1 MSLKIAIQGIESSFH
16 DMAVKK
22 MFPNDEI
29 DLVMCNSFEKVTTSI
44 NNLNADFGVLAIE
57 NTIAGSILPNYNL
70 IDTSNLIIID
80 EVFLNIQMYIM
91 ALKSET
97 IYDIIEIH
105 SHPVALLQCKNYLQ
119 KFPPHFKIIEGTD
132 TASVAKKIKEQNL
145 KGVAAIAG
153 KQVAEKFGLKILESK
168 IQNNSQNQTRFVLVG
183 KNNKRYSKEVNKA
196 TLKFKLDHRVGSLSN
211 VLQLFST
218 FEINLTKIQS
228 LPIIGKPW
236 QYAFFVDVFF
246 KDYTLFNEVTKVL
259 EKAVQELKIIGVY
272 KQNFDNESSQLLK
285 NLINEK

>member
-29 DLVMCNSFEKVTTSI
+29 DLVKCNSFEKVTTSI

-70 IDTSNLIIID
+70 IDASNLSIIN

-97 IYDIIEIH
+97 IHDIVEIH

-119 KFPPHFKIIEGTD
+119 KFPPYFKIIEGAD

-153 KQVAEKFGLKILESK
+153 KQVAEKFDLKILDSK

-183 KNNKRYSKEVNKA
+183 KNIKIYSKDANKA
-196 TLKFKLDHRVGSLSN
+196 TLKFKLDHRIGSLSN

-246 KDYTLFNEVTKVL
+246 NDYTLFRDVMKVL
-259 EKAVQELKIIGVY
+259 EKAVKELKIIGVY
-272 KQNFDNESSQLLK
+272 KQNFDNKPSEILK
-285 NLINEK
+285 DLTHEK

>member
-29 DLVMCNSFEKVTTSI
+29 KLVMCNSFEKVTASI

-91 ALKSET
+91 ALET
-97 IYDIIEIH
+97 DTIHDIIEIH

-132 TASVAKKIKEQNL
+132 TASVAKKIKEENL

-183 KNNKRYSKEVNKA
+183 KNNKNYSKEVNKA

-259 EKAVQELKIIGVY
+259 EKAVEELKIIGVY
-272 KQNFDNESSQLLK
+272 KQNFDNEPSQLLK

>member
-29 DLVMCNSFEKVTTSI
+29 DLVKCNSFEKVTTSI

-70 IDTSNLIIID
+70 IDVSNLSIIN

-97 IYDIIEIH
+97 IHDIAEIH

-119 KFPPHFKIIEGTD
+119 KFPPYFKIIEGAD
-132 TASVAKKIKEQNL
+132 TASVAKKIKEHNL

-153 KQVAEKFGLKILESK
+153 KQVAKKFDLKILDSK

-183 KNNKRYSKEVNKA
+183 KKIKTYSIDVNKA
-196 TLKFKLDHRVGSLSN
+196 TLKFKLDHRIGSLSN

-246 KDYTLFNEVTKVL
+246 NDYALFKDVIKVL
-259 EKAVQELKIIGVY
+259 EKAVKELKIIGVY
-272 KQNFDNESSQLLK
+272 KQNFDNKPSEILK
-285 NLINEK
+285 DLTHEK

>member
-1 MSLKIAIQGIESSFH
+1 
-16 DMAVKK
+16 
-22 MFPNDEI
+22 
-29 DLVMCNSFEKVTTSI
+29 
-44 NNLNADFGVLAIE
+44 
-57 NTIAGSILPNYNL
+57 
-70 IDTSNLIIID
+70 SNLSIIN

-97 IYDIIEIH
+97 IHDIVEIH

-119 KFPPHFKIIEGTD
+119 KFPPYFKIIEGAD

-153 KQVAEKFGLKILESK
+153 KQVAEKFDLKILDSK

-183 KNNKRYSKEVNKA
+183 KNIKTYSKDANKA
-196 TLKFKLDHRVGSLSN
+196 TLKFKLDHRIGSLSN

-246 KDYTLFNEVTKVL
+246 NDYTLFKDVIKVL
-259 EKAVQELKIIGVY
+259 EKAVKELKIIGVY
-272 KQNFDNESSQLLK
+272 KQNFDNKPSEILK
-285 NLINEK
+285 DLTHEK

>member
-29 DLVMCNSFEKVTTSI
+29 DLVKCNSFEKVTTSI

-70 IDTSNLIIID
+70 IDASNLSIIN

-97 IYDIIEIH
+97 IHDIVEIH

-119 KFPPHFKIIEGTD
+119 KFPPYFKIIEGAD

-153 KQVAEKFGLKILESK
+153 KQVAEKFDLKILDSK

-183 KNNKRYSKEVNKA
+183 KNIKTYTKDVNKA
-196 TLKFKLDHRVGSLSN
+196 TLKFKLDHRIGSLSN

-246 KDYTLFNEVTKVL
+246 NDYTLFKDVIKVL
-259 EKAVQELKIIGVY
+259 EKAVKELKIIGVY
-272 KQNFDNESSQLLK
+272 KQNFDNKPSEILK
-285 NLINEK
+285 DLTHEK

>member
-29 DLVMCNSFEKVTTSI
+29 DLVKCNSFEKVTTSI

-70 IDTSNLIIID
+70 IDASNLSIIN

-97 IYDIIEIH
+97 IHDIVEIH

-119 KFPPHFKIIEGTD
+119 KFPPYFKIIEGAD

-153 KQVAEKFGLKILESK
+153 KQVAEKFDLKILDSK

-183 KNNKRYSKEVNKA
+183 KNIKTYSKDVNKA
-196 TLKFKLDHRVGSLSN
+196 TLKFKLDHRIGSLSN

-246 KDYTLFNEVTKVL
+246 KDYVLFTEVTKVL
-259 EKAVQELKIIGVY
+259 EKAVEELKIIGVY
-272 KQNFDNESSQLLK
+272 KQNFDNEPSQLLK

>member
-22 MFPNDEI
+22 MFPIDEI
-29 DLVMCNSFEKVTTSI
+29 ELVMCNSFEKVTASI

-91 ALKSET
+91 ALET
-97 IYDIIEIH
+97 DTIHDIIEIH

-132 TASVAKKIKEQNL
+132 TASVAKKIKEENL

-153 KQVAEKFGLKILESK
+153 KQVAKEFGLKILESK

-183 KNNKRYSKEVNKA
+183 KNNKNYSKEVNKA

-246 KDYTLFNEVTKVL
+246 KDYVLFTEVTKVL
-259 EKAVQELKIIGVY
+259 EKAVEELKIIGVY
-272 KQNFDNESSQLLK
+272 KQNFDNEPSQLLK

>member
-1 MSLKIAIQGIESSFH
+1 MFKKNSVMSLKIAIQGIESSFH

-29 DLVMCNSFEKVTTSI
+29 ELVKCNSFEKVTASI

-97 IYDIIEIH
+97 IHDIVEIH

-119 KFPPHFKIIEGTD
+119 KFPPYFKIIEGAD

-145 KGVAAIAG
+145 KGVAAISG
-153 KQVAEKFGLKILESK
+153 KQVAEKFDLKILDSK

-183 KNNKRYSKEVNKA
+183 KNIKTYSKDVNKA
-196 TLKFKLDHRVGSLSN
+196 TLKFKLDHRIGSLSN

-246 KDYTLFNEVTKVL
+246 NDYTLFKDVIKVL
-259 EKAVQELKIIGVY
+259 
-272 KQNFDNESSQLLK
+272 
-285 NLINEK
+285 

>member
-29 DLVMCNSFEKVTTSI
+29 ELVKCNSFEKVTASI

-91 ALKSET
+91 ALET
-97 IYDIIEIH
+97 DTIHDIIEIH

-132 TASVAKKIKEQNL
+132 TASVAKKIKEENL

-183 KNNKRYSKEVNKA
+183 KNNKNYSKEVNKA

-246 KDYTLFNEVTKVL
+246 KDYVLFTEVTKVL
-259 EKAVQELKIIGVY
+259 EKAVEELKIIGVY
-272 KQNFDNESSQLLK
+272 KQNFDNEPSQLLK